1 VVTLLGEL
9 LLELLLEVP
18 LEVPLELSLEDKS
31 LEDEEELSPEE
42 VVALEE
48 VAGVALDAIVVA
60 VERLAS
66 AGSWPETST
75 SVIISQ
81 AATNSASDPAMT
93 RRRIDRARAARSVR
107 SACPRARAAAAALVS
122 LVMSCTSFSVG
133 VKRRSVCTASD
144 PPVSTA

>member
-9 LLELLLEVP
+9 LLELLLEDR
-18 LEVPLELSLEDKS
+18 SLED
-31 LEDEEELSPEE
+31 DEELPLDE
-42 VVALEE
+42 VATLEE

-93 RRRIDRARAARSVR
+93 RRRIDRARAARALR

-122 LVMSCTSFSVG
+122 FVMSCTSFSGG
-133 VKRRSVCTASD
+133 VKRRSVHTASD